1 MADAAAREGVPR
13 GTWALYLGTV
23 AVYADMY
30 VTQPFL
36 PLLTAEFGVPPA
48 RAGLSVSAV
57 VMAIA
62 VFSSQYGPLGDALGR
77 KRVMAGATALLVLP
91 TLACA
96 FAPTFGLLL
105 LWRALQGAL
114 IPGVSA
120 VSVAFVGDALPPERV
135 GPVVGRVIAA
145 SVAGGL
151 LGRVVSGLVAQ
162 ALGWRAAFLLFGGVT
177 ALAAAAMALA
187 LPAGRARAAVSWRAA
202 YGGML
207 SHLRRRRLAGA
218 YLLALAMFFGF
229 IAVFTYLPYR
239 LTADPFRLS
248 TGAVASFYLVYL
260 AGVVSS
266 PLAGRLVGRLGAERL
281 MAGGVAVAAAG
292 VLLTLLPSLGA
303 VVAGLVVLCL
313 GMFTAQAVAP
323 SYVNLA
329 AGEPKGGATAL
340 YLAFYYLGG
349 TLGSWLPGHAWQ
361 RAGWAGVVAASAGA
375 LGLGLAAVVGLSG
388 IPRRPGRA

>member
-1 MADAAAREGVPR
+1 MADEAGGPR

-48 RAGLSVSAV
+48 RAGLTVSAV
-57 VMAIA
+57 VLAIA
-62 VFSSQYGPLGDALGR
+62 LASGLHGPLGDALGR
-77 KRVMAGATALLVLP
+77 KRVMAGAAALLVLP
-91 TLACA
+91 TLTCA
-96 FAPTFGLLL
+96 LAPTFGALVAL
-105 LWRALQGAL
+105 RAAQGAL

-120 VSVAFVGDALPPERV
+120 VSVAWVGDGVPPSRV

-151 LGRVVSGLVAQ
+151 LGRVGSGLVAE
-162 ALGWRAAFLLFGGVT
+162 AWGWRAAFLVFGGVT

-187 LPAGRARAAVSWRAA
+187 LPPGRVRVRVGWWTA

-207 SHLRRRRLAGA
+207 SHLRDRRLAGA

-239 LTADPFRLS
+239 LTAEPFRLS

-260 AGVVSS
+260 AGVVAS

-281 MAGGVAVAAAG
+281 MAGGVAMAAAG
-292 VLLTLLPSLGA
+292 VLLTLLPWLPV

-323 SYVNLA
+323 SYVNLSA
-329 AGEPKGGATAL
+329 AEPKGGASAL
-340 YLAFYYLGG
+340 YLAFYYVGG
-349 TLGSWLPGHAWQ
+349 TLGSWLPGHAWEG
-361 RAGWAGVVAASAGA
+361 AGWPGVVAASVGA
-375 LGLGLAAVVGLSG
+375 LGLGFAAVAALC
-388 IPRRPGRA
+388 RPARA

>member
-1 MADAAAREGVPR
+1 MAHQPGAPR

-36 PLLTAEFGVPPA
+36 PLLTARFGVPPA
-48 RAGLSVSAV
+48 RAGLTVSAV
-57 VMAIA
+57 VLAIA
-62 VFSSQYGPLGDALGR
+62 FFSSFYGPLGDALGR
-77 KRVMAGATALLVLP
+77 KRVMAGAAALLVVP

-96 FAPTFGLLL
+96 FAPTFGVLVAL
-105 LWRALQGAL
+105 RAAQGAL

-120 VSVAFVGDALPPERV
+120 VSVAWVGDGVPPGRV
-135 GPVVGRVIAA
+135 VSVVGRVIAA

-151 LGRVVSGLVAQ
+151 AGRVGSGLMAE
-162 ALGWRAAFLLFGGVT
+162 AFGWPSAFLLFGGLT
-177 ALAAAAMALA
+177 ALAAAAMALS
-187 LPAGRARAAVSWRAA
+187 LPPGRAAARFGWRSA

-207 SHLRRRRLAGA
+207 SHLRDRRLAGA

-239 LTADPFRLS
+239 LTAEPFRLS

-260 AGVVSS
+260 AGVVTS

-292 VLLTLLPSLGA
+292 VLLTLLPSLPA

-313 GMFTAQAVAP
+313 GLFTAQAVAP
-323 SYVNLA
+323 SYVNLRA
-329 AGEPKGGATAL
+329 VEPKGGASAL

-361 RAGWAGVVAASAGA
+361 GAGWPGVVAASVGA
-375 LGLGLAAVVGLSG
+375 LGLGFAAVVALC
-388 IPRRPGRA
+388 RPASSR

>member
-1 MADAAAREGVPR
+1 MPDAAGREGAPR

-36 PLLTAEFGVPPA
+36 PLLTAEFAVPPA
-48 RAGLSVSAV
+48 RAGLTVSAV
-57 VMAIA
+57 VLAIA
-62 VFSSQYGPLGDALGR
+62 LFSSQYGPLGDALGR
-77 KRVMAGATALLVLP
+77 KRVMAGAAAALVLP
-91 TLACA
+91 TLACG
-96 FAPTFGLLL
+96 FAPTFAALLVL
-105 LWRALQGAL
+105 RAAQGAL

-120 VSVAFVGDALPPERV
+120 VSVAFVGDAVPPERV

-151 LGRVVSGLVAQ
+151 LGRVGSGLVAE
-162 ALGWRAAFLLFGGVT
+162 AFGWRAAFLVFGGVT
-177 ALAAAAMALA
+177 ALAAAGMALA
-187 LPAGRARAAVSWRAA
+187 LPPGRARAAVAWRAA

-207 SHLRRRRLAGA
+207 SHLRHRRLVGA

-239 LTADPFRLS
+239 LTAEPFRLS

-260 AGVVSS
+260 AGVVAS
-266 PLAGRLVGRLGAERL
+266 PMAGRLVGRLGAERL

-292 VLLTLLPSLGA
+292 VLLTLLPSLLA

-329 AGEPKGGATAL
+329 AAEPKGGATAL
-340 YLAFYYLGG
+340 YLAFYYVGG

-361 RAGWAGVVAASAGA
+361 GAGWAGVVAASVGA
-375 LGLGLAAVVGLSG
+375 LALGFAAVVGLCRAPS
-388 IPRRPGRA
+388 PPGR